1 MIENSLPL
9 LDSTGHAYYSMTKSL
24 CAVCK
29 QGVDAKIIVRDGKV
43 YFDKYCPEHGHQ
55 ECMVASSA
63 QWYFDCLSFL
73 SVTTP
78 PTRVTKPVELGCPFD
93 CGACASHQQKVYLP
107 VVPITS
113 ACNLDCP
120 ICYTINKNKSAY
132 EMTAEEMQMIL
143 RHLLEDHDDLDII
156 NFTGGEPTLHPGL
169 VEFMEMCRE
178 AGIRRLTVSTNG
190 LKLMDRDYLEKL
202 ARLDVRVVLSFD
214 TFSPE
219 TDMQL
224 LGANTVNRKLKLLDL
239 LAEHDVTTTL
249 LPAIAAGYNDSE
261 VGDILNLVL
270 SRPNICSL
278 ELHTMTFTGQGGKG
292 FSRSGR
298 ITIPDLHRRI
308 EESTDGAI
316 QADDFVPSP
325 LAHPHCYSICYLLL
339 LGDGKYIPFTRI
351 MPREQLYELLQD
363 SLYIEP
369 RDHLESVFREA
380 IDRLWT
386 EPDLI
391 PESRLV
397 LKTLKSMLRTLYP
410 DNQAALPLDSRRKLA
425 ERFTKAIYIHSHMD
439 EESFDVSRIM
449 KCCVGVPDATG
460 GNIPTC
466 SYNVLYREKDP
477 RFASADMLERM
488 ARIRTEDDNAPI
500 TDR

>member
-1 MIENSLPL
+1 MENSLPL
-9 LDSTGHAYYSMTKSL
+9 LAATDHVYYSMTKSL

-29 QGVDAKIIVRDGKV
+29 QGVDAKIIVRDDKV
-43 YFDKYCPEHGHQ
+43 YFDKYCSKHGHQ

-63 QWYFDCLSFL
+63 DWYFDCLTFL
-73 SVTTP
+73 SASTP
-78 PTRVTKPVELGCPFD
+78 PKRVTRQVEQGCPFD
-93 CGACASHQQKVYLP
+93 CGACPSHQQKVFLP

-120 ICYTINKNKSAY
+120 ICYTINKNTAAY
-132 EMTAEEMQMIL
+132 QMTAEEMQQIL
-143 RHLLEDHDDLDII
+143 GHLLEDHEELDII

-169 VEFMEMCRE
+169 LEFMEMCRQ

-190 LKLMDRDYLEKL
+190 LKLMDEAYLRKL
-202 ARLDVRVVLSFD
+202 SQLDVRVILSFD

-219 TDMQL
+219 TDRKL
-224 LGANTVNRKLKLLDL
+224 LGANTVSRKLKLLEL

-261 VGDILNLVL
+261 VGDILELVL

-278 ELHTMTFTGQGGKG
+278 ELHTMTFTGQGGTG

-298 ITIPDLHRRI
+298 ITIPDLQRRI
-308 EESTDGAI
+308 SESTGDRI
-316 QADDFVPSP
+316 SSFDFVPSP

-339 LGDGKYIPFTRI
+339 LEDGKYIPFTRI
-351 MPREQLYELLQD
+351 MPRQKMYELLQE

-369 RDHLESVFREA
+369 RDQLEEVFRET
-380 IDRLWT
+380 IDRLWAN
-386 EPDLI
+386 PDAV
-391 PESRLV
+391 PESAAV
-397 LKTLKSMLRTLYP
+397 LKALKRMLRSLYP
-410 DNQAALPLDSRRKLA
+410 PDQAALPIDQRRRMA

-439 EESFDVSRIM
+439 EESFDVSRVM
-449 KCCVGVPDATG
+449 KCCVGVPDAEG

-477 RFASADMLERM
+477 RFASNRMLQRM
-488 ARIRTEDDNAPI
+488 NQSRVEDKDVPAAG
-500 TDR
+500 R

>member
-1 MIENSLPL
+1 MENSLPL
-9 LDSTGHAYYSMTKSL
+9 LESPDHVYYSMTKSL

-29 QGVDAKIIVRDGKV
+29 QGVDAKIIVRDEKV

-55 ECMVASSA
+55 ECMVASSSE
-63 QWYFDCLSFL
+63 WYFDCLSFL
-73 SVTTP
+73 SSCTP
-78 PTRVTKPVELGCPFD
+78 PKRITKQVEQGCPFD

-120 ICYTINKNKSAY
+120 ICYTINKNAEAYQMSAD
-132 EMTAEEMQMIL
+132 EMRRIL
-143 RHLLEDHDDLDII
+143 DHLLEDHDELDII
-156 NFTGGEPTLHPGL
+156 NFTGGEPTMHSELPDFL
-169 VEFMEMCRE
+169 AMCRE

-190 LKLMDRDYLEKL
+190 LKLMDPSYLRKL
-202 ARLDVRVVLSFD
+202 AQLDVRVILSFD

-219 TDMQL
+219 TDQKL
-224 LGANTVNRKLKLLDL
+224 LGANTVGRKLKLLDR

-261 VGDILNLVL
+261 VGKILDLVL

-278 ELHTMTFTGQGGKG
+278 ELHTMTFTGQGGTG

-298 ITIPDLHRRI
+298 ITIPDLHHQI
-308 EESTDGAI
+308 AESTSNRIVGT
-316 QADDFVPSP
+316 DFVPSP

-339 LGDGKYIPFTRI
+339 LDDGKYIPFTRI
-351 MPREQLYELLQD
+351 MSRQQMYELLQD

-369 RDHLESVFREA
+369 REQLEQVFRET
-380 IDRLWT
+380 IDRLWSH
-386 EPDLI
+386 PDLV
-391 PESRLV
+391 PESDAV
-397 LKTLKSMLRTLYP
+397 LKALKRMLRSLYP
-410 DNQAALPLDSRRKLA
+410 PGEAALSIDQRRRLA
-425 ERFTKAIYIHSHMD
+425 ERYTKAIYIHSHMD
-439 EESFDVSRIM
+439 EESFDVGRIM
-449 KCCVGVPDATG
+449 KCCVGVPDAEG

-477 RFASADMLERM
+477 RFASSQMLQRMKQSRPQESDVSTADS
-488 ARIRTEDDNAPI
+488 
-500 TDR
+500 